1 MKIVEKIAKTN
12 DFSWRLPYEN
22 CQIKAKINDFSWGLL
37 YEICQKNWAKIDD
50 FSRGS
55 NFEFDWKVRG
65 ATKFLKHLHNY
76 CYATVPEVLLDID
89 WRPSHGS
96 TLNDFNNSW
105 AIFYDLSSFF
115 NKIWASCKFNLGSWN
130 SNIFSKTH
138 IRKIFA
144 RCYHILKIIFIFQK
158 FFVFLSQDF
167 SCIFYV

>member
-1 MKIVEKIAKTN
+1 MFAFASFFDYFYRGYLMKMVEKIAKTN

-22 CQIKAKINDFSWGLL
+22 CQIKAKID
-37 YEICQKNWAKIDD
+37 E

-158 FFVFLSQDF
+158 FFTFLSQDF
-167 SCIFYV
+167 SWIFYV